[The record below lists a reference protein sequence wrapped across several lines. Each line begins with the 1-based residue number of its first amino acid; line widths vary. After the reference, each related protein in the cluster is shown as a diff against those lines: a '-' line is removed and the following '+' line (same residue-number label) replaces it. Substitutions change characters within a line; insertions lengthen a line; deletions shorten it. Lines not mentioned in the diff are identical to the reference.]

1 MIGFTES
8 AKCHAI
14 KQVFDDAYKS
24 PLSVIIMDDV
34 ERLLDYAAIGP
45 RYSNLALQTL
55 LTLLKK
61 RPPQV
66 HVIH

>member
-1 MIGFTES
+1 MNYNKYMNKLYICLTRS
-8 AKCHAI
+8 
-14 KQVFDDAYKS
+14 YS
-24 PLSVIIMDDV
+24 
-34 ERLLDYAAIGP
+34 LDYAAIGP

-66 HVIH
+66 HVIHRRLRLP